1 MGQAPE
7 GESAMKQGATVER
20 TSERELVVTR
30 TIDGPPHLVFK
41 AWSDPEL
48 FRQWW
53 VPKSFGVV
61 LASCEMDVRTGGRYR
76 LVFGEDPS
84 QQMAFVGQYVEV
96 VPNSRIV
103 WTNEEEDDGAITT
116 VTFEDQGGRT
126 RVVVR
131 DFYASKEAVD
141 EALASGS
148 VGGLPDQLDQ
158 LDALV
163 RGLGAGVGE

>member
-1 MGQAPE
+1 MDQARE
-7 GESAMKQGATVER
+7 GEAAMKQRATVER
-20 TSERELVVTR
+20 TSDRELVVTR
-30 TIDGPPHLVFK
+30 TIGGPPHLVFK

-48 FRQWW
+48 FKRWW
-53 VPKSFGVV
+53 VPESFGVRLV
-61 LASCEMDVRTGGRYR
+61 DCELDVRTGGRYR
-76 LVFGEDPS
+76 LVFEADPS
-84 QQMAFVGQYVEV
+84 QQMEFFGRYVEV
-96 VPNSRIV
+96 IPGSRIV
-103 WTNEEEDDGAITT
+103 WTNEEADDGAITT

-163 RGLGAGVGE
+163 RELGAA